1 MSQKHITMK
10 LKVIMV
16 IHNCNRCDEN
26 KDDPCLA
33 RPASARPLIFYYR
46 LLLKSCTGEGL
57 CSLVPN
63 FWGYKGIIQPVL
75 GHFQEYPNVRLHVYR
90 PTAELSHSN

>member
-1 MSQKHITMK
+1 MK

-33 RPASARPLIFYYR
+33 KPAAARPLIFYYW
-46 LLLKSCTGEGL
+46 LLFEFLAFTDLTSEKKS
-57 CSLVPN
+57 
-63 FWGYKGIIQPVL
+63 
-75 GHFQEYPNVRLHVYR
+75 EYSWCR
-90 PTAELSHSN
+90 P